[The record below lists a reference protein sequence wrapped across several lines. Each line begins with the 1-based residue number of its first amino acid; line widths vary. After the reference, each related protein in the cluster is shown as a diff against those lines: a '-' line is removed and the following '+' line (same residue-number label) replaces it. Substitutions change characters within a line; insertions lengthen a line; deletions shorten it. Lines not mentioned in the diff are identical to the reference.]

1 LLAREAIV
9 RLVDYSAT
17 CIDLICLLGELE
29 ISYSSRLG
37 SNELASRIGQMLPQ
51 RSDDIDALDR
61 ATSAFLSVRS
71 RLFGIAYRMLGSA
84 AEAEDIVQ
92 DVWLRWQSTD
102 RSVVRDATAFLV
114 TTTVRLA
121 INLAQSARSRR
132 ETYIGPWLP
141 EPVDTAADPTLG
153 ADRGEALELAVLILL
168 EKLSPN
174 ERAAYV
180 LREAFDYSY
189 SDIAEILQLAEPN
202 TRQLATR
209 ARKHIADERRAQ
221 VSATEHRRFLEAF
234 LSAAQTGDLAALKG
248 IFVEDIVSVT
258 DGGGITG
265 AARIPV
271 LGRER
276 VAKLIA
282 TFSSRFWKDLTVT
295 RMQVNGQP
303 SVFIKRSGAAYALF
317 AIDVSPQGIS
327 QIMWVMNP
335 AKLAAISRSPQAPGQ
350 P

>member
-1 LLAREAIV
+1 
-9 RLVDYSAT
+9 
-17 CIDLICLLGELE
+17 
-29 ISYSSRLG
+29 
-37 SNELASRIGQMLPQ
+37 
-51 RSDDIDALDR
+51 
-61 ATSAFLSVRS
+61 VRS

-121 INLAQSARSRR
+121 ISLAQSAHSRR

-141 EPVDTAADPTLG
+141 EPVDTSADPTLG

-189 SDIAEILQLAEPN
+189 SDIADILHFTEPN
-202 TRQLATR
+202 ARQLVAR

-221 VSATEHRRFLEAF
+221 VTADEHRRFLEAF
-234 LSAAQTGDLAALKG
+234 LSAAQKGDLTALKE
-248 IFVEDIVSVT
+248 IFAENVVSIT

-265 AARIPV
+265 AARVPV
-271 LGRER
+271 VGRER
-276 VAKLIA
+276 VAKFIA
-282 TFSSRFWKDLTVT
+282 GFPSHFWADVT
-295 RMQVNGQP
+295 LSWRQVNGQS
-303 SVFIKRSGAAYALF
+303 SVLIARGGVIIVVATVDA
-317 AIDVSPQGIS
+317 SPEGIS

-335 AKLAAISRSPQAPGQ
+335 AKLGSMERSLNASSQHS
-350 P
+350 

>member
-1 LLAREAIV
+1 M
-9 RLVDYSAT
+9 
-17 CIDLICLLGELE
+17 
-29 ISYSSRLG
+29 
-37 SNELASRIGQMLPQ
+37 QPQ

-71 RLFGIAYRMLGSA
+71 RLFGIAYRMLGTA

-189 SDIAEILQLAEPN
+189 SDIAEILQLTEPN
-202 TRQLATR
+202 TRQLVTR

-221 VSATEHRRFLEAF
+221 VSSTEHRRFLEAF
-234 LSAAQTGDLAALKG
+234 LSAAQQGDFTELKG
-248 IFVEDIVSVT
+248 LFTEDVVSIT

-276 VAKLIA
+276 VAKFIA
-282 TFSSRFWKDLTVT
+282 GFASHFWANVTVT
-295 RMQVNGQP
+295 WMQVNGQT
-303 SVFIKRSGAAYALF
+303 SVLIARD
-317 AIDVSPQGIS
+317 DVIIVLVTVEASPQGIG

-335 AKLAAISRSPQAPGQ
+335 AKLAAISRSLQAPGQ

>member
-1 LLAREAIV
+1 MR
-9 RLVDYSAT
+9 
-17 CIDLICLLGELE
+17 
-29 ISYSSRLG
+29 SSG
-37 SNELASRIGQMLPQ
+37 PNEVASRIGLMQPQ
-51 RSDDIDALDR
+51 RSNDIDALDR

-71 RLFGIAYRMLGSA
+71 RLFGIAYRMLGTA
-84 AEAEDIVQ
+84 AEAEDVVQ

-102 RSVVRDATAFLV
+102 RSVVRDASAFLV

-153 ADRGEALELAVLILL
+153 ADRVEALELAVLILL
-168 EKLSPN
+168 EKLSPK

-189 SDIAEILQLAEPN
+189 SDIAEILQLTEPN
-202 TRQLATR
+202 ARQLATR

-221 VSATEHRRFLEAF
+221 VSSTEHRRFLEAF
-234 LSAAQTGDLAALKG
+234 LSAAQQGDFTALRG
-248 IFVEDIVSVT
+248 LFTEDVVSIT

-276 VAKLIA
+276 VAKFIV
-282 TFSSRFWKDLTVT
+282 TVSSHIWAELTLT
-295 RMQVNGQP
+295 RMQINGQS
-303 SVFIKRSGAAYALF
+303 SVLIERGGAIYALL
-317 AIDVSPQGIS
+317 AMDVSPQGIG

-335 AKLAAISRSPQAPGQ
+335 AKLTAISRSLQSSSQ

>member
-1 LLAREAIV
+1 MGPMDQQR
-9 RLVDYSAT
+9 
-17 CIDLICLLGELE
+17 
-29 ISYSSRLG
+29 
-37 SNELASRIGQMLPQ
+37 SNE
-51 RSDDIDALDR
+51 IDELDQ
-61 ATSAFLSVRS
+61 ATSTFLSARR

-92 DVWLRWQSTD
+92 EVWLRWQSTD

-114 TTTVRLA
+114 TTTTRLA
-121 INLAQSARSRR
+121 ISLAQSAHLRR

-180 LREAFDYSY
+180 LREAFDYTY
-189 SDIAEILQLAEPN
+189 SEIADILQLTEAN
-202 TRQLATR
+202 TRQLVTR
-209 ARKHIADERRAQ
+209 ARKHIADERRAR
-221 VSATEHRRFLEAF
+221 VSGTEHRRFLEAF
-234 LSAAQTGDLAALKG
+234 LSASQEGNISALKEL
-248 IFVEDIVSVT
+248 FTENIVSIT
-258 DGGGITG
+258 DGGGIIG

-282 TFSSRFWKDLTVT
+282 TFSSRFLPNSTFT

-303 SVFIKRSGAAYALF
+303 GVFIRRSGEVYALL
-317 AIDVSPQGIS
+317 AVEVSPQGIE
-327 QIMWVMNP
+327 QILWVMNP
-335 AKLAAISRSPQAPGQ
+335 AKLATISQLTEASSQHP
-350 P
+350 